1 MPTIGY
7 IKTLGSLVYTLNY
20 KANRKGKLDDKSKK
34 GILVGF
40 ESSNN
45 YLVFIPEE
53 NKVIN
58 TKDIIIKEDLIYKKD
73 FINNENYNEFLNDSE
88 LQGNPNVVIDND
100 ISSHKN
106 SNKNNPLNFNRE
118 LTEDIIE
125 VEIPNIP
132 SNNNPPNIINN
143 NNNIRTS
150 SRLKGVEPENQGL
163 INNKGLMVLSDK
175 NDDIK
180 DNDHFYALASQAFSS
195 IKEELKEEENNL
207 EEKIIINFKDN
218 NPSNIIEPNTYQ
230 EAIKS
235 PYKEYWEKAME
246 KELNSLKK

>member
-1 MPTIGY
+1 M
-7 IKTLGSLVYTLNY
+7 
-20 KANRKGKLDDKSKK
+20 
-34 GILVGF
+34 
-40 ESSNN
+40 
-45 YLVFIPEE
+45 
-53 NKVIN
+53 
-58 TKDIIIKEDLIYKKD
+58 
-73 FINNENYNEFLNDSE
+73 
-88 LQGNPNVVIDND
+88 VIDND

-143 NNNIRTS
+143 NNNNIRTS
-150 SRLKGVEPENQGL
+150 SRLRGVEPENQGL

-235 PYKEYWEKAME
+235 PYKEYWEKAMK
-246 KELNSLKK
+246 KELNSLKSNNTWNLVKLPSNYKPLNTRWVYKLKKFDNFYEFKARFVAKGYEQLYGLDYIETFASVIKHSSWRILFALALIYNYYIYKIDIILVFI